1 MSKRWWFVAGAAA
14 LVPVA
19 LWAQSVGTVEY
30 DLKYGREY
38 LDAGNPGSAAIYFRQ
53 AVARAPD
60 NAEAN
65 LLLAIALVRAGNTT
79 EAREIYDRVVA
90 RDPSLT
96 SNPQVAALRDR
107 LGATAPTA
115 PAGNAVP
122 GPATASAADGA
133 PLALGQPVEVQPTPG
148 AAWVPGAII
157 GIVPAADGGQPS
169 YHVRHRQQQFD
180 WSSRVAPQQVRPAAP
195 NDLSQGLAAAQYAM
209 GQTVSVKDG
218 TTWKTGT
225 VVGIDGG
232 HADASLIRYQ
242 VRFAFSGGMTT
253 AGFASHEIRPG
264 ATAAAPAQKSGQSS
278 RGSGGTCDDVLG
290 ACLASNTGAA
300 RNACFVRANQC
311 RAALEE

>member
-1 MSKRWWFVAGAAA
+1 MGKRWGFVAGAAVLA
-14 LVPVA
+14 PVA

-53 AVARAPD
+53 AVMRDPD

-65 LLLAIALVRAGNTT
+65 LLLAIALVRAGNTA
-79 EAREIYDRVVA
+79 EARELYEKVVA

-107 LGATAPTA
+107 LGVDAPAAATA
-115 PAGNAVP
+115 NAVP
-122 GPATASAADGA
+122 DKASPPAADGA
-133 PLALGQPVEVQPTPG
+133 PFVVGQPVELQPTPG
-148 AAWVPGAII
+148 AAWVPAAII
-157 GIVPAADGGQPS
+157 GIIPAMDGGQPQ

-180 WSSRVAPQQVRPAAP
+180 WSSRVPADQVRPAAP
-195 NDLSQGLAAAQYAM
+195 NDLSQGLAPAQYAM

-242 VRFAFSGGMTT
+242 VRFAFSGGLST

-264 ATAAAPAQKSGQSS
+264 ATAPVAQGGQSTP
-278 RGSGGTCDDVLG
+278 RSGGTCDDVLG
-290 ACLASNTGAA
+290 SCLASNTGAA

-311 RAALEE
+311 RAALED